1 MRTAKYNL
9 RLRVYR
15 DTGET
20 EVVTT
25 LWNVGIDYATRRA
38 AEYRQAVAQSGRSI
52 DVWVAAA

>member
-25 LWNVGIDYATRRA
+25 KPPVLYRRKA
-38 AEYRQAVAQSGRSI
+38 R
-52 DVWVAAA
+52 